1 MSDRKDRLR
10 RGFLGVGV
18 VTLVLAVG
26 IVVLAGPTPVTAA
39 LFGWLAIGGCL
50 LVAAAVRE
58 RLAGV
63 GWPRIAS
70 VGLAVLALGATT
82 LGFVQLLAGAGGWT
96 LLNGILMLVVGL
108 VLVLLT
114 LECWLGGVGIA
125 PETFAVD

>member
-18 VTLVLAVG
+18 VTLVLALG
-26 IVVLAGPTPVTAA
+26 IVVLAGTTPVTAA
-39 LFGWLAIGGCL
+39 LFGWLALGGCL

-58 RLAGV
+58 RIASV
-63 GWPRIAS
+63 GWPRIGA

-96 LLNGILMLVVGL
+96 LLNGILMLIVGL

-125 PETFAVD
+125 SETFAVD

>member
-18 VTLVLAVG
+18 VTLVLALG
-26 IVVLAGPTPVTAA
+26 IVALAGPTPVTAA
-39 LFGWLAIGGCL
+39 LFGWLAVGGCL
-50 LVAAAVRE
+50 LVAAAVSE

-63 GWPRIAS
+63 GWPRIGA

-96 LLNGILMLVVGL
+96 LLNGLVMLIVGL

-114 LECWLGGVGIA
+114 LECWLGGVGMD